1 MPLRLKRYPE
11 RSPHWYI
18 RGTVQGIRVF
28 ESTGESQKSR
38 AAAVLETRQKEIFE
52 CRLYGEAH
60 TLTFAEAAIEYMDGG
75 GTPRFLAPIIER
87 IGMTPLADINQSLA
101 DRTAHALYPG
111 RKPATHA
118 RQVHTPII
126 AVLNKAAKNGLCGK
140 PSIEKPRAPRQ
151 VAQVAGDGH
160 INALLHHCSPRLKAM
175 VLLLTFTG
183 MRVSEACRL
192 TADDF
197 NLQEGWAICGR
208 TKNGE
213 PRMVP
218 LPPQVIAAV
227 ANVIPDDGLALHY
240 VSRDAVNKD
249 LQRTAK
255 RAGLPHMSSH
265 KIGRHTFAARILAAG
280 HGIKTLKEAGGWKSI
295 RIVDETYGHLE
306 QSHVHQVML
315 DVANSA
321 RTDYTQNAHQNVC
334 SSDNVLQNAAKSNKK
349 RKG

>member
-1 MPLRLKRYPE
+1 MPLKLKRYPD

-18 RGTVQGIRVF
+18 RGTVQGVRVF
-28 ESTGESQKSR
+28 ESTGESQKSK
-38 AAAVLETRQKEIFE
+38 AAAVLETRQREIFE
-52 CRLYGEAH
+52 RRLYGEAR
-60 TLTFAEAAIEYMDGG
+60 TLTFAEAAIDYMDGG
-75 GTPRFLAPIIER
+75 GDRRFLAPIIER
-87 IGMTPLADINQSLA
+87 IGMKPLAEINQSLA
-101 DRTAHALYPG
+101 DQTAHALYPG

-126 AVLNKAAKNGLCGK
+126 AVMTKAAKNGNCGK
-140 PSIEKPRAPRQ
+140 PSIEKPKGEKVRIK
-151 VAQVAGDGH
+151 VAGDAH
-160 INALLHHCSPRLKAM
+160 IQALLPHCTARLKAM
-175 VLLLTFTG
+175 VLLLTYTG

-197 NLQEGWAICGR
+197 NLQEGWAVCGR

-218 LPPQVIAAV
+218 LPPSVVAAV
-227 ANVIPDDGLALHY
+227 ANVIEDDGPALSY

-295 RIVDETYGHLE
+295 RVVDDSYGYLE

-315 DVANSA
+315 DVANTT
-321 RTDYTQNAHQNVC
+321 RTDCTENAHLNVC
-334 SSDNVLQNAAKSNKK
+334 SSGNVPQNAAKSGRK